1 MLCVAPLEDF
11 YSSLNDE
18 QKAQFDMIG
27 QPITA
32 RR

>member
-1 MLCVAPLEDF
+1 VRGPLEDF
-11 YSSLNDE
+11 YSSLKDE